1 MIYVRRRLEL
11 TAPNAAYL
19 TPKSGVTYYSGGVAL
34 TGSDFVS
41 SDDIPALISNNA
53 NITSATQTVYVDYNG
68 RHYQFSVGDTFGI
81 SVNGTMYAWRLMG
94 FNHYDLTTATAYGAA
109 TASGKAAML
118 FQMIDCFGTTQRM
131 KQNASSTTG
140 WHNSTLRTW
149 MSGTLYGYLPTNTQN
164 RIKTV
169 NVRTATSVDS
179 GDITTTAET
188 LFLPAEVEI
197 FGTATYAKG
206 GTAEGTR
213 YAWYTAHNT
222 AADRI
227 KNVGSSPN
235 RWWTRSPYDWVDEY
249 GTGVTYE
256 AKFCTIFND
265 GTPSVRGAGYAA
277 GVSACFCI

>member
-11 TAPNAAYL
+11 TAPDAAYL
-19 TPKSGVTYYSGGVAL
+19 TPKSGVTYISGSGAL
-34 TGSDFVS
+34 GASALWS

-68 RHYQFSVGDTFGI
+68 AHYQFGVGDAFTG
-81 SVNGTMYAWRLMG
+81 SMNGTTYAWRLMG
-94 FNHYDLTTATAYGAA
+94 FNHYDLTTATAYGTA

-118 FQMIDCFGTTQRM
+118 FQMVDCFGTQQYIGTNGSR
-131 KQNASSTTG
+131 TDG
-140 WHNSTLRTW
+140 WGNSDLRSW
-149 MSGTLYGYLPTNTQN
+149 MGGTLYGYLPTITQN

-169 NVRTATSVDS
+169 NVLTATSVS
-179 GDITTTAET
+179 SATIATTAET

-206 GTAEGTR
+206 GTAEGTQ

-222 AADRI
+222 ASDRI

-235 RWWTRSPYDWVDEY
+235 GWWTRSPSDYVSSSQAVRFVLISQR
-249 GTGVTYE
+249 GTITR
-256 AKFCTIFND
+256 KD
-265 GTPSVRGAGYAA
+265 GDDDPY